1 MCALDALER
10 KISVF
15 TFSSVC
21 MNVPSESTIISN
33 WCSDPA
39 PDLTMQMYE
48 TMVMKLNEPSKGNN
62 FYEIWFTSYLF

>member
-33 WCSDPA
+33 
-39 PDLTMQMYE
+39 
-48 TMVMKLNEPSKGNN
+48 
-62 FYEIWFTSYLF
+62 